1 MGLLWTPHL
10 DYRDSM
16 VLKERKKSWQIQ
28 EIQTAA
34 DNLTTIIV
42 GHYIF
47 KLRHFTDI
55 QLQSLHSSL
64 THIYLILFQIINKI
78 IKMTFPKLRITTSP
92 MFLTEKLLYIMRT
105 LELSNM
111 DTIKYLDIDI
121 AGITFG
127 AFTKYLHNEIT
138 NLDMWKRVKANNR
151 TA

>member
-1 MGLLWTPHL
+1 
-10 DYRDSM
+10 
-16 VLKERKKSWQIQ
+16 
-28 EIQTAA
+28 
-34 DNLTTIIV
+34 
-42 GHYIF
+42 
-47 KLRHFTDI
+47 
-55 QLQSLHSSL
+55 
-64 THIYLILFQIINKI
+64 
-78 IKMTFPKLRITTSP
+78 